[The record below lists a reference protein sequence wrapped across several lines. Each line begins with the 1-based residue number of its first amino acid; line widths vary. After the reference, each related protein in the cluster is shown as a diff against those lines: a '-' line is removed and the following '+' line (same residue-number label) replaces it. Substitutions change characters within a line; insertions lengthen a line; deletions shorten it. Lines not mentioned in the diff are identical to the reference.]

1 MAAEMAELYW
11 LALTRDVAFREYA
24 GHPLTKAASGDLRAI
39 GLGELTTA
47 TLFRGETPG
56 DRRGPFVNQFLLR
69 DIHYGLKK
77 IDQRFRIP
85 IRGQIFLTTF
95 IHGLRASEAPVNA
108 AGVHFRSDNTRRLR
122 VGEAA
127 AIGLVDHYSRTYNER
142 FDGFIVTKLDGTK
155 AKIANGTTRNL

>member
-1 MAAEMAELYW
+1 MAELYW

-56 DRRGPFVNQFLLR
+56 DRRGPFVSQFLLR

-77 IDQRFRIP
+77 INQRFRIP
-85 IRGQIFLTTF
+85 IRGQSFLTTF
-95 IHGLRASEAPVNA
+95 IHGLRASGAPVNA
-108 AGVHFRSDNTRRLR
+108 AGVHFRSDSTRGLR
-122 VGEAA
+122 AGEAA
-127 AIGLVDHYSRTYNER
+127 AIGLLADYSQTYNER
-142 FDGFIVTKLDGTK
+142 FDGFIVTKFDGTK
-155 AKIANGTTRNL
+155 VKIANGTTRNF